1 MLSVGGEFL
10 SLSCLFGLVLL
21 LMLDRHFNGEE
32 SFDTGPMAPPGEL
45 PASNLDTGRD
55 MPGTKL

>member
-1 MLSVGGEFL
+1 MGGEFL